1 MRRRTGHVELNV
13 SDLEVSVL
21 LQDPRMQLEIWHQK
35 RIQENLVVDL
45 FSLNIFEVIHDSFL
59 NHKKLH
65 TLQLI
70 DTIFK

>member
-45 FSLNIFEVIHDSFL
+45 FCLTIFEVIHDRL
-59 NHKKLH
+59 LDHE
-65 TLQLI
+65 
-70 DTIFK
+70 